1 MLALGG
7 DLLGRGDCAA
17 NFLIE
22 IEREIAVGTRRVIL
36 DDFALGFALAGQSGK
51 EPLGEAAHALAQHRL
66 PFGFIGAGEA
76 LLQRPVV
83 VLEEAPLEG
92 MGVGVRGDLDLG
104 QKVEVARGLAA
115 GFGGAVLFVDV
126 GTDDADRHR
135 QIGIGRDE
143 LAQDDGRRDR
153 GLLAIGFDARH
164 VVPAVAVDMAEPDAA
179 TRKRGHVG
187 NRHGLHA
194 ERLLEEREWID
205 DPFGAAG
212 ARLFVDEIAIRGI
225 AAAAAGDHDTARE
238 HQIAFAML
246 QHEMRRYVGAER
258 PDDRKRRQHRIERT
272 LEADQRVAVQNAG
285 AVGQIDQAAA
295 EAETDL
301 REQSIGV
308 RERRVPRWQPAVAE
322 DDGANALADLLASP
336 EIEQGRGRAPK
347 PGENAA
353 DIRHTF
359 RAGKAGID
367 VPVGDDQA
375 EMVERH
381 LGETVNPRLI
391 GSRLL
396 AAVIDGENFA
406 PHRFGRRCV

>member
-1 MLALGG
+1 
-7 DLLGRGDCAA
+7 
-17 NFLIE
+17 
-22 IEREIAVGTRRVIL
+22 
-36 DDFALGFALAGQSGK
+36 
-51 EPLGEAAHALAQHRL
+51 
-66 PFGFIGAGEA
+66 
-76 LLQRPVV
+76 
-83 VLEEAPLEG
+83 
-92 MGVGVRGDLDLG
+92 
-104 QKVEVARGLAA
+104 
-115 GFGGAVLFVDV
+115 
-126 GTDDADRHR
+126 
-135 QIGIGRDE
+135 
-143 LAQDDGRRDR
+143 
-153 GLLAIGFDARH
+153 
-164 VVPAVAVDMAEPDAA
+164 
-179 TRKRGHVG
+179 
-187 NRHGLHA
+187 
-194 ERLLEEREWID
+194 
-205 DPFGAAG
+205 
-212 ARLFVDEIAIRGI
+212 
-225 AAAAAGDHDTARE
+225 
-238 HQIAFAML
+238 ML
-246 QHEMRRYVGAER
+246 QHKMRRYVGAER

-308 RERRVPRWQPAVAE
+308 GERRVPRWQPAVAE
-322 DDGANALADLLASP
+322 DDGANALADLLAAP

-396 AAVIDGENFA
+396 AAVIDRENLA
-406 PHRFGRRCV
+406 PHRFGRRYVAGRLRHSAGRERQDANKQQRGAGEDHSQGNVAACGRRQQSE